1 MSIDP
6 AGTGKIPAYAIT
18 FADINAAEVTADKI
32 AANAITPAMLPISAI
47 TVDRLPD
54 GGVA

>member
-6 AGTGKIPAYAIT
+6 AGSSKIPALAIT
-18 FADINAAEVTADKI
+18 LADVNAAEVTAGKI
-32 AANAITPAMLPISAI
+32 VANAITPAMLPISAI
-47 TVDRLPD
+47 TVDRLSD